1 MGGNCKPYNVYSKK
15 IQIIMKKTIL
25 IICTLFAFI
34 VNAKS
39 QVLISTSDLKG
50 TKWQHQGDYV
60 KGSNSYLEFNEGEW
74 IDHDSY
80 GCLTYAYYLS
90 DYIDTKFD
98 WSKVGKNTKGR
109 YLIQI
114 YPKDGSIMCFSIQS
128 FSKTNGEMV
137 LITESGGLYRVSN
150 TYFLM
155 PIDSTKHPKTY
166 TDNGW

>member
-1 MGGNCKPYNVYSKK
+1 
-15 IQIIMKKTIL
+15 MKHL
-25 IICTLFAFI
+25 LFYICMIFACI
-34 VNAKS
+34 NTAKA

-60 KGSNSYLEFNEGEW
+60 KGSNSYFEFNEGEW

-80 GCLTYAYYLS
+80 GDLTYAYYLS
-90 DYIDTKFD
+90 DSIDTKFD
-98 WSKVGKNTKGR
+98 WSKVGQNTKGR